1 MIRTELDYIH
11 LVFEN
16 CEHLDVPGKDIKQLS
31 IRGITKS
38 GSGSNLWWSGS
49 DRWYD
54 ETERTSRVRIA
65 ITDSFL
71 ENKFKDLTG
80 KISDIS
86 NGERLKKWSDITWI
100 YIYQKRY
107 WGFHIFNPFHF
118 IKYLIRRKKT
128 THKLGCKLD
137 WGYIKVNSKSFFK
150 VRIPGESFCYSVAWY
165 FGSGDSEDYYLDSE
179 GKKHCT
185 DYSNKYQTVTHDSE
199 DPITYIDIVEEKN
212 GEQKTD

>member
-1 MIRTELDYIH
+1 MVRTELDRVH

-16 CEHLDVPGKDIKQLS
+16 CEYLDVPGKDVTQLS

-38 GSGSNLWWSGS
+38 GSGANLWWSGS

-54 ETERTSRVRIA
+54 ETERASRVRIGIA
-65 ITDSFL
+65 DSFL

-80 KISDIS
+80 KISGIS
-86 NGERLKKWSDITWI
+86 NAERLKEWNDITWI
-100 YIYQKRY
+100 CIYQKRY
-107 WGFHIFNPFHF
+107 WGFYIFNPFHL
-118 IKYLIRRKKT
+118 IKCLIRRKKA
-128 THKLGCKLD
+128 THKMNLD
-137 WGYIKVNSKSFFK
+137 WGYIKINSRSFFK
-150 VRIPGESFCYSVAWY
+150 VRIPGESFRYSVAWY
-165 FGSGDSEDYYLDSE
+165 FGSSDPEDYYLDSE
-179 GKKHCT
+179 GKKHYT

>member
-1 MIRTELDYIH
+1 MIRTELDRIH

-16 CEHLDVPGKDIKQLS
+16 CEYLDVPGKDVTQLS

-38 GSGSNLWWSGS
+38 GSGANLWWSGS

-80 KISDIS
+80 KISGIS
-86 NGERLKKWSDITWI
+86 NVERLKEWNDITWI

-107 WGFHIFNPFHF
+107 WGFYIFNPLHF
-118 IKYLIRRKKT
+118 IKCLIRRKKT
-128 THKLGCKLD
+128 IRKMNLGR
-137 WGYIKVNSKSFFK
+137 SFFK
-150 VRIPGESFCYSVAWY
+150 VRIPGESFRYSVAWY
-165 FGSGDSEDYYLDSE
+165 FGSSDPEDYYLDSE
-179 GKKHCT
+179 GKKHYT

-212 GEQKTD
+212 GEQKAD

>member
-1 MIRTELDYIH
+1 MVRTELNHIH

-16 CEHLDVPGKDIKQLS
+16 CEYLDVPGKDIMQLS
-31 IRGITKS
+31 IKGITKS

-54 ETERTSRVRIA
+54 ETERTSRVRIG

-86 NGERLKKWSDITWI
+86 NGERIKKWNDITWI

-107 WGFHIFNPFHF
+107 WGFYIFNPFHL
-118 IKYLIRRKKT
+118 IKCLIRRKKT
-128 THKLGCKLD
+128 PNKIKLN
-137 WGYIKVNSKSFFK
+137 WGYVKANSRSFFK
-150 VRIPGESFCYSVAWY
+150 VRIPGETFRYSVAWY
-165 FGSGDSEDYYLDSE
+165 FGSGDSEYLDSE
-179 GKKHCT
+179 GEKHHT
-185 DYSNKYQTVTHDSE
+185 DYSN
-199 DPITYIDIVEEKN
+199 
-212 GEQKTD
+212 

>member
-1 MIRTELDYIH
+1 MVRTELDRIH

-16 CEHLDVPGKDIKQLS
+16 CEYLDVPGKDVTQLS

-38 GSGSNLWWSGS
+38 GSGANLWWSGS
-49 DRWYD
+49 GRWYD
-54 ETERTSRVRIA
+54 ETERTSRVRIG

-86 NGERLKKWSDITWI
+86 NGGRIKKWNDITWI

-107 WGFHIFNPFHF
+107 WGFYTFNPFHL
-118 IKYLIRRKKT
+118 IKCLIKRKKM
-128 THKLGCKLD
+128 THKMKLG
-137 WGYIKVNSKSFFK
+137 WGYVKVNSKSFFK
-150 VRIPGESFCYSVAWY
+150 VRIPGESFRYSVAWY
-165 FGSGDSEDYYLDSE
+165 FGSGDPEDYYLDSE
-179 GKKHCT
+179 GKKHYT
-185 DYSNKYQTVTHDSE
+185 DYSNKYQTVTHDFE
-199 DPITYIDIVEEKN
+199 DPITYIDIVEEKD

>member
-1 MIRTELDYIH
+1 MIRTELDRIH
-11 LVFEN
+11 LVLEN
-16 CEHLDVPGKDIKQLS
+16 CECLDVPGKDVKQLS

-38 GSGSNLWWSGS
+38 GSGSNLWWGGK

-54 ETERTSRVRIA
+54 ETERASKVRIGLN
-65 ITDSFL
+65 DSYL

-86 NGERLKKWSDITWI
+86 NGERLKKWNDITWI

-107 WGFHIFNPFHF
+107 WGFYIFNPFHL
-118 IKYLIRRKKT
+118 IKCLIKRNKM
-128 THKLGCKLD
+128 THKMVLD
-137 WGYIKVNSKSFFK
+137 WSYIRVNSKSFLK
-150 VRIPGESFCYSVAWY
+150 VRIPGESFRYSVAWY
-165 FGSGDSEDYYLDSE
+165 FGSGDPDEFYTDSE
-179 GKKHCT
+179 GKKHYT

-199 DPITYIDIVEEKN
+199 DPITYIDIVEEKD